1 MDENTSLDTGVTPNA
16 STGATP
22 NAPSGATPPVQP
34 ALTLEDALK
43 KIAELEHS
51 GLNAREELDRHRK
64 KVSAFEKAEAERE
77 AQRKAAEEAQ
87 LSEIDR
93 IKKQYAETQAERESL
108 LQELQQTRIQ
118 HAVMAQAT
126 TLNFIHPEIASKLV
140 DWSEL
145 EYNEQ
150 GHPTNTA
157 KLLEKLAKAMPEL
170 IRATQAPTQ
179 SESTTTQPATPTQTA
194 STTPALKPA
203 PFAPSV
209 PAMNP
214 GRSNIPAPGSNP
226 PGRIPRLA
234 DVWSRQ
240 K

>member
-1 MDENTSLDTGVTPNA
+1 MPEDITSPDG
-16 STGATP
+16 GATP
-22 NAPSGATPPVQP
+22 NPGTPATGTAPVGATPQSA
-34 ALTLEDALK
+34 ALTLEEALK
-43 KIAELEHS
+43 RIAELEHS
-51 GLNAREELDRHRK
+51 GLNAKEELDRHRK
-64 KVSAFEKAEAERE
+64 KVSGYEKAEAERE

-93 IKKQYAETQAERESL
+93 IKKQHAEIQAERESL

-126 TLNFIHPEIASKLV
+126 TLNFIHPEIAAKLV
-140 DWSEL
+140 DWTEL

-150 GHPTNTA
+150 RHPTNTA

-170 IRATQAPTQ
+170 VRAPQAPTQ
-179 SESTTTQPATPTQTA
+179 PESNTQPATPTQAA
-194 STTPALKPA
+194 SNAPALKPA

>member
-1 MDENTSLDTGVTPNA
+1 M
-16 STGATP
+16 
-22 NAPSGATPPVQP
+22 
-34 ALTLEDALK
+34 K
-43 KIAELEHS
+43 RIAELEHS
-51 GLNAREELDRHRK
+51 GLNAKEELDRHRK
-64 KVSAFEKAEAERE
+64 KVSSYEKAEAERE

-93 IKKQYAETQAERESL
+93 IKKQHAEIQAERESL

-126 TLNFIHPEIASKLV
+126 TLNFIHPEIAAKLV

-145 EYNEQ
+145 EYSEQ

-157 KLLEKLAKAMPEL
+157 KLLEKLAKSMPEL
-170 IRATQAPTQ
+170 VRASQAPTQ
-179 SESTTTQPATPTQTA
+179 PESPNTQPTTPTQAA
-194 STTPALKPA
+194 SNAPALKPA